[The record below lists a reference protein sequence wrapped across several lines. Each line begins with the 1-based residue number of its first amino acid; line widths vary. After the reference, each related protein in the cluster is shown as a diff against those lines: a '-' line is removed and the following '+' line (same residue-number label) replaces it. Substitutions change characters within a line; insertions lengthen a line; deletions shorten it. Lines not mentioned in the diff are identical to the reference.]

1 MSRGKIGL
9 GKTGEALASN
19 YLKKC
24 GYHILAKNYR
34 TKMGEIDIVARD
46 GACLVFVEVKTRQSN
61 AYGLP
66 EESVTIKK
74 MHKLTRLAQLY
85 IGNKRLYNL
94 EARFDVVSILIPSRF
109 GKKSIRLIKNAFPA
123 LPETRHFWPHSFRGA

>member
-1 MSRGKIGL
+1 MSREGKIGL

-19 YLKKC
+19 YLKKR
-24 GYHILAKNYR
+24 GYYILAKNYR

-46 GACLVFVEVKTRQSN
+46 GACLVFVEVKTRQSD

-74 MHKLTRLAQLY
+74 MRKLTRLAQLY
-85 IGNKRLYNL
+85 IRNKRLYNM
-94 EARFDVVSILIPSRF
+94 EARFDIVSILIPNRF
-109 GKKSIRLIKNAFPA
+109 GKKYIRLIKNAFPA
-123 LPETRHFWPHSFRGA
+123 LPETG

>member
-1 MSRGKIGL
+1 MSKDKIGL
-9 GKTGEALASN
+9 GKAGEALACN

-24 GYHILAKNYR
+24 GYHILARNYR

-46 GACLVFVEVKTRQSN
+46 GACLVFVEVKTRQSY

-66 EESVTIKK
+66 EESVNNKK

-85 IGNKRLYNL
+85 IRNKRLYDA
-94 EARFDVVSILIPSRF
+94 EARFDIVSVLIPDRF
-109 GKKSIRLIKNAFPA
+109 GKKSIRLIKNAFPD
-123 LPETRHFWPHSFRGA
+123 ETG